1 MRKYVFFYNMMS
13 KNTRDVIA
21 GSAYIVA
28 CFVYLFIMI
37 PMIVSI
43 IDIIFIDGINI
54 PSKILLM
61 FIEQTSAVRLLT
73 LYGGILEI
81 IYIKNSK
88 KNPISKSR
96 FILAWLVNTIV
107 ILITCNMLEN
117 PSEDIMILTSIGILG
132 VVDLITYAITP
143 IIIQILSHF
152 IIKLF
157 ILPEYETDKMR
168 FHFSIEPI
176 KDWYYSFKRN
186 QEIITDL
193 MIKNNTK

>member
-1 MRKYVFFYNMMS
+1 MRKYVFFNNIMS

-28 CFVYLFIMI
+28 CFAYLFIMI

-43 IDIIFIDGINI
+43 IGIIFIDGINI

-61 FIEQTSAVRLLT
+61 FIEQTSAIRLLT

>member
-1 MRKYVFFYNMMS
+1 MRKYVFFNNIMS

-28 CFVYLFIMI
+28 CFAYLFIMI

-43 IDIIFIDGINI
+43 IGIIFIDGINI

>member
-1 MRKYVFFYNMMS
+1 MRKYVFFNNMMS

-43 IDIIFIDGINI
+43 IGIIFIDGINI

-157 ILPEYETDKMR
+157 ILPEYETGKMR

>member
-1 MRKYVFFYNMMS
+1 MRKYVFFNNMMS

-43 IDIIFIDGINI
+43 IGIIFIDGINI

>member
-1 MRKYVFFYNMMS
+1 MRKYVFFNNMMS

-43 IDIIFIDGINI
+43 IGIIFIDGINI

-117 PSEDIMILTSIGILG
+117 PSEDIMILTTIGILG